1 MSATELTGFV
11 DMVDDFDDP
20 GLLTTA
26 SHIWRTPV
34 KQKVLQDLS
43 AISPAKRQS
52 ALQNKIWNLQNPTT
66 PEESHDEEEEQGRR
80 SEDEPAEKELE
91 EEELEEDE
99 QDEGERPRQTA
110 SASPSPPNSTPP
122 PTSPSR
128 RRESSLLVRS
138 DTSMGTPDS
147 GTEDDLIK
155 EAGALT
161 KPKRI
166 GSRVAALSGRPRW
179 TLKKLPEADKATSA
193 IMLTAITLDYIN
205 EGPPPPDEAR
215 DNRLTDDSR
224 MRTII
229 EFRYRQAFPDDC
241 SVLEAIEIEGVIF
254 PDRDSLT
261 VGKAAGM
268 EFQLKVTSTGDT
280 P

>member
-1 MSATELTGFV
+1 MSTELSCFV
-11 DMVDDFDDP
+11 DMEDDFDDI

-26 SHIWRTPV
+26 SHIWRTPL
-34 KQKVLQDLS
+34 KQKVLQDLA
-43 AISPAKRQS
+43 AISPSKRQP
-52 ALQNKIWNLQNPTT
+52 ALQKKIWNLQNPTT
-66 PEESHDEEEEQGRR
+66 PEESHDEEEEQGGQY
-80 SEDEPAEKELE
+80 EDEPAEKEQE
-91 EEELEEDE
+91 EEEPEGDE
-99 QDEGERPRQTA
+99 QDEGGRPRQSA
-110 SASPSPPNSTPP
+110 SASPSLPNSTPP

-138 DTSMGTPDS
+138 DDTSMGTPDS

-179 TLKKLPEADKATSA
+179 TLKKLPEAEKATSA

-224 MRTII
+224 MRSII

-254 PDRDSLT
+254 PNRDSLT

-268 EFQLKVTSTGDT
+268 EF
-280 P
+280 